1 VKEKLIDSCQNR
13 PTQEETG
20 KWHLNVLTNDKFAV
34 AKSIK
39 KAKKLNNWR
48 LEAGGGLFNGYCEP
62 CLGLFSFQ
70 LPVPLNTNNPSKMYS
85 RFPPLTA

>member
-34 AKSIK
+34 AKSREK
-39 KAKKLNNWR
+39 ER
-48 LEAGGGLFNGYCEP
+48 
-62 CLGLFSFQ
+62 S
-70 LPVPLNTNNPSKMYS
+70 
-85 RFPPLTA
+85 

>member
-34 AKSIK
+34 AKNREKERS
-39 KAKKLNNWR
+39 
-48 LEAGGGLFNGYCEP
+48 
-62 CLGLFSFQ
+62 
-70 LPVPLNTNNPSKMYS
+70 
-85 RFPPLTA
+85 